1 MYGWKLKEEFE
12 LVRLEIVEFYF
23 HQGLDADGMHGCN
36 VCTFIFFLSLL
47 YISSFSFLAI
57 LISNLDIFKG
67 AETIAGEEE
76 SYEARYRGN
85 CTRVEVGECQVVA
98 EDFHIIIII
107 I

>member
-36 VCTFIFFLSLL
+36 VCTFFSLSLL
-47 YISSFSFLAI
+47 FISSFSFLAI

-76 SYEARYRGN
+76 SHEARYRGN
-85 CTRVEVGECQVVA
+85 CTRVEVGKGRIVA